1 MIGDVKAFDDVE
13 MERVNMKPILINS
26 VALGADESCVL
37 QYLEN
42 FPDDFVTE
50 MEIARRAD
58 GRTHFM
64 DDTHWAHIA
73 LSQLIESGLLETDGL
88 GKFRLKDRSAKAHA
102 MVRKFLAPEVREI
115 LEHSSHHFDL
125 SGYA

>member
-1 MIGDVKAFDDVE
+1 MKAVDGG
-13 MERVNMKPILINS
+13 ERERADMNTISTNS
-26 VALGADESCVL
+26 SALGADEACVL

-58 GRTHFM
+58 GRARFM
-64 DDTHWAHIA
+64 RDTHWAHIA
-73 LSQLIESGLLETDGL
+73 LSQLTEAGLLEADGL
-88 GKFRLKDRSAKAHA
+88 GKFRMKSRSTKAHVVA
-102 MVRKFLAPEVREI
+102 GKFLAPELRVI